1 MKIINMNAIIST
13 ILLLLLV
20 SETNAQI
27 KTNREYDYVGNE
39 TNNAGLRVVG
49 VKNQNQTHVDFPD
62 GSYGGR
68 YLYGCIDADGKE
80 VVPLQYVRIDFSQEA
95 KFIKV
100 YKLSYVSSSAT
111 YVCGL
116 LTEDGKY
123 SYAYTKYKDIGVE
136 PYTFNTHK
144 CAIFK
149 TEKNHYGIVNSHAEE
164 IVPPI
169 YDAMCWIN
177 KNKGYLAVKLNGLW
191 GIIDYKGKEIV
202 VPQWDDLKSN
212 LSDGFLISLIYG
224 GSPYGKAIEI
234 PYRDEFGELNSD
246 DKLIAVANKS
256 KWGFVNSEGKII
268 IPSQYYNNSGI
279 ITWVYHK
286 KWEDIEKNTP
296 VFFNG
301 IVILKDSNSGKF
313 GALDKHNNIV
323 VPFEYDKLFDYNG
336 YAMWACKDDKY
347 FIISNKGEVLR
358 NVSGANSFKSYRGVL
373 YSYKSKNDKR
383 KNEMSYDDLGR
394 QYASYEEAKA
404 ANDIIRKADLDKKKK
419 DVDYEEKT
427 LAVLEWSD
435 MDENISQ
442 SEYELKV
449 KVKSPT
455 KITSVSVSVN
465 GTQDRGIKTV
475 DNTGYD
481 MVIMRTLS
489 LVEGKNVIRV
499 AVTNEAGTTQ
509 EEKTIN
515 YQPHG
520 KNLPVI
526 DWLDFASTTTKQEY
540 HMRLG
545 IRSKS
550 KIEDVSV
557 TVNGLQTRGAKTT
570 ESDEYEMTVDR
581 TVTLSEGT
589 NRIVVSVRN
598 AEGISTSEKVITY
611 KGVSPTPVINE
622 KRIALIIGNSHYS
635 NEEMNLANPKND
647 AEDVAEKLEQLGFE
661 VTKLIDGSL
670 EQIDKELSTFAVK
683 AKDYE
688 VALFYYAGHGIQ
700 SKGVNYILP
709 TNIDNLTE
717 DNIRYKC
724 VDSGRVL
731 DAMELSNCKLKIV
744 VLDACRNDPV
754 SRSWHRSSASRGLS
768 LMNAPIGT
776 IIAFSTAPG
785 QTAQDGNGHNS
796 PYTEAFLSTLDIPNL
811 DALHFFQSVGASVQ
825 KKTQR
830 SQIPWL
836 SSSFTGDFYFNKQ

>member
-1 MKIINMNAIIST
+1 MDKRK
-13 ILLLLLV
+13 
-20 SETNAQI
+20 ERFKEQI
-27 KTNREYDYVGNE
+27 EELEEDKKKEKEERERSRE
-39 TNNAGLRVVG
+39 
-49 VKNQNQTHVDFPD
+49 
-62 GSYGGR
+62 
-68 YLYGCIDADGKE
+68 
-80 VVPLQYVRIDFSQEA
+80 
-95 KFIKV
+95 
-100 YKLSYVSSSAT
+100 
-111 YVCGL
+111 
-116 LTEDGKY
+116 KY
-123 SYAYTKYKDIGVE
+123 
-136 PYTFNTHK
+136 
-144 CAIFK
+144 
-149 TEKNHYGIVNSHAEE
+149 
-164 IVPPI
+164 
-169 YDAMCWIN
+169 
-177 KNKGYLAVKLNGLW
+177 
-191 GIIDYKGKEIV
+191 
-202 VPQWDDLKSN
+202 
-212 LSDGFLISLIYG
+212 
-224 GSPYGKAIEI
+224 
-234 PYRDEFGELNSD
+234 
-246 DKLIAVANKS
+246 
-256 KWGFVNSEGKII
+256 
-268 IPSQYYNNSGI
+268 
-279 ITWVYHK
+279 
-286 KWEDIEKNTP
+286 
-296 VFFNG
+296 
-301 IVILKDSNSGKF
+301 
-313 GALDKHNNIV
+313 
-323 VPFEYDKLFDYNG
+323 
-336 YAMWACKDDKY
+336 
-347 FIISNKGEVLR
+347 
-358 NVSGANSFKSYRGVL
+358 
-373 YSYKSKNDKR
+373 NDKR

-419 DVDYEEKT
+419 DVVHEEKIF
-427 LAVLEWSD
+427 AVLEWPE
-435 MDENISQ
+435 MDESVSQ
-442 SEYELKV
+442 NEYELKV
-449 KVKSPT
+449 NVKSDT
-455 KITSVSVSVN
+455 KILNVNVSVN
-465 GTQDRGIKTV
+465 GIQDRGIKTV
-475 DNTGYD
+475 NNTGYD
-481 MVIMRTLS
+481 MEITRTLS

-526 DWLDFASTTTKQEY
+526 DWLDFASTASKQEY
-540 HMRLG
+540 ELKLG
-545 IRSKS
+545 IKSKS
-550 KIEDVSV
+550 KIEDVSI
-557 TVNGLQTRGAKTT
+557 TVNGVQTRGAKTT

-581 TVTLSEGT
+581 TVTLAEGT

-622 KRIALIIGNSHYS
+622 RRIALIIGNSHYS
-635 NEEMNLANPKND
+635 NSEMNLRNPEND

-670 EQIDKELSTFAVK
+670 EQRDKELSTCAVK

-717 DNIRYKC
+717 DNIKYKC

-768 LMNAPIGT
+768 LMNAPVGT